1 MTKKYNVFD
10 IMSDVNDRL
19 LYLKSQREA
28 LEKALAKLPE
38 GSLLVAPGSTANSF
52 RYYLRKSPKDKMGEY
67 LKKNDEKIKEQLAI
81 KKYVSTAL
89 KNISKEI
96 DKHEKI
102 LRLNPTDSLIETYKD
117 MNPGVKKLINPIAV
131 DDETYS
137 KMWRAVSYEGLGFSP
152 DDKTEYYS
160 NLGERMRSKSEITIA
175 NMLLEHGIPYKY
187 ECPFIVSNGK
197 KLYPDFTILDVKRRR
212 NVYWE
217 HLGRMGDLSY
227 VSKNL
232 WKLDE
237 YKKNGI
243 YLGINLFI
251 SFESEVSPMGTREPL
266 RIIKEI
272 LGECLN

>member
-1 MTKKYNVFD
+1 MTKNYKVFD

-19 LYLKSQREA
+19 MYLKSQREA
-28 LEKALAKLPE
+28 LEKVIAKLPE
-38 GSLLVAPGSTANSF
+38 GSLLVAPGSTGNSF
-52 RYYLRKSPKDKMGEY
+52 RYYLRRSSKDKMGEY
-67 LKKNDEKIKEQLAI
+67 LKKNDEKIKEQLAD
-81 KKYVSTAL
+81 KKYVALAL

-96 DKHEKI
+96 DKLEKI
-102 LRLNPTDSLIETYKD
+102 LRLNPVDSIIETYKD

-131 DDETYS
+131 DDETYI
-137 KMWRAVSYEGLGFSP
+137 KMWKDISYEGLGFSP

-175 NMLLEHGIPYKY
+175 NMLLKHGIPYKY

-212 NVYWE
+212 IIYWE
-217 HLGRMGDLSY
+217 HLGRMGDISY
-227 VSKNL
+227 VAKNL
-232 WKLDE
+232 WKIDE
-237 YKKNGI
+237 YKKHGL

-266 RIIKEI
+266 RIINEI
-272 LGECLN
+272 LGKSC